1 MHIAL
6 VFDPSEKYPYSVCPN
21 YGAAEYGAIVWT
33 YGIRVFFRRVKNQV
47 FLSIFDSKDRNTAK
61 VRHAF
66 FKIDN
71 ICA

>member
-1 MHIAL
+1 M
-6 VFDPSEKYPYSVCPN
+6 VSSRMVV
-21 YGAAEYGAIVWT
+21 GAHVIVWT

-66 FKIDN
+66 FKIDS
-71 ICA
+71 ICASKA